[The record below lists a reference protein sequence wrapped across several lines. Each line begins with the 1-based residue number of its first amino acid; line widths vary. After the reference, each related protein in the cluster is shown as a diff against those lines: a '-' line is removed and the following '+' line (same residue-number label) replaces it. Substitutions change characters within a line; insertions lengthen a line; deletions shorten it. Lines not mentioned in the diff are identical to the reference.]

1 MEEQLIYHKLQQMP
15 DYLKQEVLEFIG
27 QLFSKH
33 QLTLPNTQEKRKK
46 SFGKYRGSLK
56 SGLSIQEIDAQF
68 FQLRSEWERPIC

>member
-15 DYLKQEVLEFIG
+15 DHLKQEVLEYIG

-33 QLTLPNTQEKRKK
+33 QLTLPNTKKKRKK

-56 SGLSIQEIDAQF
+56 SGLTLQEIDAQL
-68 FQLRSEWERPIC
+68 FQLRSEWERHIC